1 MGSTLPPP
9 AHVPIQPG
17 VGEKQHRQEGTPP
30 FLPGWGELGTREG
43 GGHLGSA
50 RRGHV
55 PSPGDKHR
63 CPERCC
69 PWGGDGGDGRD
80 NEGGGTRRDTWTGDL
95 GGDTHG
101 HLERLWP
108 PGGGVAGDLGDTCRR
123 LGRRRDRGDR
133 GERVGLPGLPREM
146 LVPGGGAGRDRTGHR
161 GHGGGGGRGNTCGCL
176 QRQWPRGGDMGDPR
190 GCLEKRQPW
199 GGDVGE
205 TWGPQRQHGAPRAG
219 RGGRRDTG
227 PREGTRDFVN
237 SCLSRRGHGR
247 NA

>member
-108 PGGGVAGDLGDTCRR
+108 PGGGSRGTWGTHAGAWGDAGTGGTGANAWGCPGCPERCWSPVGGRDGTGRDTGDTAGGGGGGTHAVACRDSGPGKGTWGTHAGAWR
-123 LGRRRDRGDR
+123 NVSPGEGTWGRHGGPRGNM
-133 GERVGLPGLPREM
+133 GHPER
-146 LVPGGGAGRDRTGHR
+146 GGGAGETLAPGRE
-161 GHGGGGGRGNTCGCL
+161 HGISST
-176 QRQWPRGGDMGDPR
+176 
-190 GCLEKRQPW
+190 
-199 GGDVGE
+199 
-205 TWGPQRQHGAPRAG
+205 HA
-219 RGGRRDTG
+219 
-227 PREGTRDFVN
+227 
-237 SCLSRRGHGR
+237 
-247 NA
+247 